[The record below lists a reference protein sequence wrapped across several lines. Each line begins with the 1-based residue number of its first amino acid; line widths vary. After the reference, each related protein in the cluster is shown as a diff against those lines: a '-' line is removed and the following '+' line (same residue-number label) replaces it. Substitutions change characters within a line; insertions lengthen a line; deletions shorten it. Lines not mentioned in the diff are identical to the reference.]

1 MIINTFKLNTMLE
14 KIKDLANKENAELIT
29 NSEFMNSI
37 HPVNHIINNIKSVV
51 NPKVFLT

>member
-29 NSEFMNSI
+29 NSEFMNLI

-51 NPKVFLT
+51 NSKVFLT